1 VPALARFRRVPW
13 LLVFELARVTWTHF
27 GENVSERDRKR
38 VAAILRRTKG
48 DPRKLTMKEKLD
60 LRNIGRRLNL
70 AQLGRD
76 LMPFGVDAST
86 KKRR

>member
-27 GENVSERDRKR
+27 SENVSERDRRR

-76 LMPFGVDAST
+76 LMPFGADVG
-86 KKRR
+86 KRKRR

>member
-13 LLVFELARVTWTHF
+13 LIVFELARVTWTHF
-27 GENVSERDRKR
+27 SENVSERDRRR

-60 LRNIGRRLNL
+60 LRAIGRRLNL

-76 LMPFGVDAST
+76 LVPFAGDAR

>member
-1 VPALARFRRVPW
+1 MPALARFRRVPW
-13 LLVFELARVTWTHF
+13 LIVFELARVTWTHF
-27 GENVSERDRKR
+27 SENVSERDRRR

-60 LRNIGRRLNL
+60 LRAIGRRMNL
-70 AQLGRD
+70 GQLARD
-76 LMPFGVDAST
+76 LVPFAGSSK